1 MTQQRDT
8 LFAVYEALQ
17 RIKQGWGEYFT
28 NNFGMVYI
36 QKEKYEKK
44 TTARITDFSTSQ
56 LILLIMA
63 FLLSWSS

>member
-28 NNFGMVYI
+28 NNIGAVCI
-36 QKEKYEKK
+36 QKEKYKKK

-56 LILLIMA
+56 LILRIMA